1 MTSNYWVNFWAEHGR
16 NSSHSDPQ
24 SQVLRTAEQQPIDD
38 ERWQATLQS
47 VHKEMKISSGH
58 HMLDLCC
65 GNGLFVRHFSEHSDR
80 IVALDISPS
89 LLEKLDELKLKG
101 VETIEADMRLVSFPE
116 NSFDRIL
123 LYAAIQ
129 YLSTKE
135 VLALFHSLVRWL
147 KPHGL
152 LYVGDIPDKQLL
164 WNFYNTEARR
174 ATYFENLAQGKDI
187 VGTWFE
193 PIWLQH
199 LGRFVG
205 FSDVR
210 IIYQPEYMIYNHY
223 RFEAVLEK

>member
-1 MTSNYWVNFWAEHGR
+1 
-16 NSSHSDPQ
+16 
-24 SQVLRTAEQQPIDD
+24 
-38 ERWQATLQS
+38 
-47 VHKEMKISSGH
+47 
-58 HMLDLCC
+58 MLDLCC

-135 VLALFHSLVRWL
+135 VLALFHSLVRLL

-152 LYVGDIPDKQLL
+152 LYVGDIPDKQRLC
-164 WNFYNTEARR
+164 NFYNTEARR

-199 LGRFVG
+199 LGRLVG